1 MKICYIVNDLNRK
14 AGTEKAVTL
23 IANKMAE
30 MNNDVSI
37 LSFVDVESPG
47 YKINESINIINFNM
61 KGKSL
66 KTHYFEAV
74 KRIRDIVKDGNFD
87 YVVEAEVYN
96 RLFTTYALRNSKTK
110 IITWEHFN
118 YYVTLGRKE
127 RAFARRLAARYSDAI
142 VTLTE
147 LDKKNYNANLNCRG
161 IVKAINNP
169 AEFKPLNGCDY
180 NSKNILAIGRFT
192 YQKGFDI
199 LLKCWKKIN
208 ESNKDEEWTL
218 NIVGDGEDKEKLQQ
232 YIKEEGLES
241 TVRLCEP
248 TSEIEKYYLNS
259 SIYVMTSRFEGLPM
273 VLIEAMSFGL
283 PVVSLN
289 CQTGPS
295 DLIEDGKNGFL
306 CEFEDYDGFAEKVQE
321 LMKNT
326 GKREVIG
333 KEAKN
338 IINKLDID
346 VITNKWL
353 DLFEELGG

>member
-23 IANKMAE
+23 IANKMAQL
-30 MNNDVSI
+30 NNDVSI
-37 LSFVDVESPG
+37 ISFVDVISPG
-47 YKINESINIINFNM
+47 YKLDKSIKIINLNM
-61 KGKSL
+61 QGKSL
-66 KTHYFEAV
+66 RTHYFEVA
-74 KRIRDIVKDGNFD
+74 KKLRDIAENNKFD
-87 YVVEAEVYN
+87 YIIEAEVYN
-96 RLFTTYALRNSKTK
+96 RLFTTYALRKTKAK

-147 LDKKNYNANLNCRG
+147 LDRKNYNNNLKCRG
-161 IVKAINNP
+161 IVKAIGNP
-169 AEFKPLNGCDY
+169 VEFISQEECNY
-180 NSKNILAIGRFT
+180 SAKNILAIGRFT

-199 LLKCWKKIN
+199 LLQCWKKVN
-208 ESNKDEEWTL
+208 ESIRNEGWIL

-232 YIKEEGLES
+232 YIIDEGLEG
-241 TVRLCEP
+241 TVKLCEP

-306 CEFEDYDGFAEKVQE
+306 CGLKDYDTFVNKLEE
-321 LMKNT
+321 LMKNVEIRRT
-326 GKREVIG
+326 IG

-338 IINKLDID
+338 VSNKLNIDI
-346 VITNKWL
+346 ISNKWL
-353 DLFEELGG
+353 ELFEELGG

>member
-30 MNNDVSI
+30 LDNDVSI
-37 LSFVDVESPG
+37 LSFVDVISPG
-47 YKINESINIINFNM
+47 YKIHESINIINLNM
-61 KGKSL
+61 KNKSL
-66 KTHYFEAV
+66 KIYYFEVV
-74 KRIRDIVKDGNFD
+74 KKIIDIIKDNCFD
-87 YVVEAEVYN
+87 YVIEAEVYN
-96 RLFTTYALRNSKTK
+96 RLFTTYALRKSKAK

-127 RAFARRLAARYSDAI
+127 RAFARCLAARYSDAI

-147 LDKKNYNANLNCRG
+147 LDKKNYITNLKCRG
-161 IVKAINNP
+161 IIKAIGNP
-169 AEFKPLNGCDY
+169 VEFRPTNKCEY
-180 NSKNILAIGRFT
+180 NSKNVLAVGRFT

-199 LLKCWKKIN
+199 LLKCWKRIN
-208 ESNKDEEWTL
+208 ESNKNGEWKL
-218 NIVGDGEDKEKLQQ
+218 NIVGDGEDKKKLQQ
-232 YIKEEGLES
+232 FIREERLEN
-241 TVRLCEP
+241 TVRICEP
-248 TSEIEKYYLNS
+248 TSEIAKYYLNS

-306 CEFEDYDGFAEKVQE
+306 CDFKDYDSFCEKVE
-321 LMKNT
+321 YLMKD
-326 GKREVIG
+326 KEIREKIG
-333 KEAKN
+333 NEAKN
-338 IINKLDID
+338 ITNKLDID
-346 VITNKWL
+346 VIANKWM